1 MRSVKE
7 MPYHRGLVVKLYPT
21 DEQKRLIAVNDGA
34 KRAVY
39 NFLVAANNELYQLG
53 KVKTYLKPV
62 AERIAYLK
70 GVLASTSAIQN
81 ALPFLYGDDVDS
93 QAVANA
99 KQNYRRAWKNQKELH
114 TGVPQFKK
122 KGMQQSYQTNAHY
135 RKDARSLNE
144 SNLRFISKHRVKMPI
159 LGIVQFAGSPKE
171 IEMLFSHTQQTR
183 IGGVCISRDS
193 VGEYWASFSLA
204 SEYPFYEDLP
214 KTGAMAGIDLNLTN
228 LASTSDGEVY
238 DNPRYLQKSE
248 KSLKK
253 AQRKLSRRYRHA
265 KESGRALR
273 DCKNY
278 QEQRKKV
285 AKIQRQI
292 ARQREDYLHI
302 LSKREVENQDFLAAE
317 DLKVKNLLKNHTLA
331 KAVSDAGWRSF
342 LTMLD
347 YKASWYGKE
356 FVLVPPQYTTQTCS
370 NCGYV
375 LKNEERLPLSVR
387 EWICPACRIHH
398 NRDVNAAQ
406 NILNKALKQAGYA

>member
-1 MRSVKE
+1 M
-7 MPYHRGLVVKLYPT
+7 
-21 DEQKRLIAVNDGA
+21 
-34 KRAVY
+34 
-39 NFLVAANNELYQLG
+39 
-53 KVKTYLKPV
+53 
-62 AERIAYLK
+62 
-70 GVLASTSAIQN
+70 
-81 ALPFLYGDDVDS
+81 
-93 QAVANA
+93 
-99 KQNYRRAWKNQKELH
+99 
-114 TGVPQFKK
+114 
-122 KGMQQSYQTNAHY
+122 
-135 RKDARSLNE
+135 
-144 SNLRFISKHRVKMPI
+144 
-159 LGIVQFAGSPKE
+159 
-171 IEMLFSHTQQTR
+171 
-183 IGGVCISRDS
+183 
-193 VGEYWASFSLA
+193 
-204 SEYPFYEDLP
+204 
-214 KTGAMAGIDLNLTN
+214 
-228 LASTSDGEVY
+228 
-238 DNPRYLQKSE
+238 
-248 KSLKK
+248 
-253 AQRKLSRRYRHA
+253 SRRYRHA

-406 NILNKALKQAGYA
+406 NILNKALQQAGYA